1 MGRKSNFELEI
12 TGGSDSD
19 FTKDPT
25 IRKSIGG
32 WYTALQGVPYTG
44 KSEMQKFVTLSVTE
58 AECVAA
64 TNCVQDMVF
73 GMNFLRSL
81 GLKVKLSMTLRMDN
95 KGDRRCMSE

>member
-58 AECVAA
+58 AECISA
-64 TNCVQDMVF
+64 TNCVQDV
-73 GMNFLRSL
+73 
-81 GLKVKLSMTLRMDN
+81 GLKLTFYDLLD
-95 KGDRRCMSE
+95 

>member
-19 FTKDPT
+19 FAKDPT
-25 IRKSIGG
+25 TRKSIGG

-58 AECVAA
+58 AECISA
-64 TNCVQDMVF
+64 TNCVQDV
-73 GMNFLRSL
+73 
-81 GLKVKLSMTLRMDN
+81 GLKLTFYDLLD
-95 KGDRRCMSE
+95 